1 MSLINRLNRFA
12 YGIVFAEIII
22 SKVAKIG
29 FSGVFVTAETE
40 NEV

>member
-1 MSLINRLNRFA
+1 MSLINRLNPFA
-12 YGIVFAEIII
+12 CGIVFAEIIA

-29 FSGVFVTAETE
+29 FNGVIDTAETE